1 MHDIERFLHHAV
13 QAGNFALQGFGVAG
27 GLMGEGRHGDVDADE
42 GLGDDVMQF
51 AADALAFLLLGV
63 QNLMG
68 QLAEPLLLQLRM
80 LEQLALELLTPVEG
94 ALHRLTAGDLAL

>member
-1 MHDIERFLHHAV
+1 
-13 QAGNFALQGFGVAG
+13 
-27 GLMGEGRHGDVDADE
+27 
-42 GLGDDVMQF
+42 
-51 AADALAFLLLGV
+51 
-63 QNLMG
+63 MG